1 MPTVYGAAAAA
12 KVTSEATST
21 PETIQ
26 LAIGACMDKLLRYS
40 EYFAH
45 FKSLDFKEDGNF
57 HIEMNPDRVPCL
69 YCDKWLPS
77 LSALHEH
84 DKKHKVEQE
93 EVEKKYKNR
102 R

>member
-57 HIEMNPDRVPCL
+57 HIEMNSDRVPCS
-69 YCDKWLPS
+69 YCEKWLPS
-77 LSALHEH
+77 ADALREH
-84 DKKHKVEQE
+84 DKIHKLEAEHQE
-93 EVEKKYKNR
+93 KMYKSR
-102 R
+102 K